1 MAVLILGGDKINP
14 ILNILY
20 ELGITSVTHWTG
32 RNLKNGSKKA
42 KQIPNKVDLVL
53 MLTNFLNHNAM
64 LHYKQEAKNKGV
76 CVAYSTRNIDSV
88 KCEVL
93 KLISNN
99 VDLQQKICSNCSKR
113 SNCDEKT
120 K

>member
-1 MAVLILGGDKINP
+1 MSVLVLGGDKIDP

-20 ELGITSVTHWTG
+20 DMGITSVTHWTG
-32 RNLKNGSKKA
+32 RNLKNGSKKS
-42 KQIPNKVDLVL
+42 KQIPNKIDLVL

-64 LHYKQEAKNKGV
+64 LHYKQEAKNRGV

-93 KLISNN
+93 RLINNN
-99 VDLQQKICSNCSKR
+99 VDLQQKICSECVQRNNC
-113 SNCDEKT
+113 NEKA

>member
-1 MAVLILGGDKINP
+1 MSVLILGGDKINP

-20 ELGITSVTHWTG
+20 ELGITNVTHWTG
-32 RNLKNGSKKA
+32 RNLKNGGKKS
-42 KQIPNKVDLVL
+42 KQIPNKTDLVL

-64 LHYKQEAKNKGV
+64 LHYKQEAKNRGV
-76 CVAYSTRNIDSV
+76 SVAYSTRNIDAV

-93 KLISNN
+93 KLIENN
-99 VDLQQKICSNCSKR
+99 PALKEQLCSNCPQQGKCYE
-113 SNCDEKT
+113 NK